1 MGKYTRKCVV
11 CGKHYEYCNTCMS
24 YSDKPTWMTM
34 FHDENCKNIF
44 EITSAYYAGSRS
56 DEVIREQLLA
66 CDLSGKDQFTKKT
79 QEVIEKFMDA
89 PKPKAKRAKKKVL
102 EAVVEEVPVE
112 EIATEVPATPVE
124 EVLVTEV
131 VETEESKDVE
141 Q

>member
-1 MGKYTRKCVV
+1 MGKYTRKCAV
-11 CGKHYEYCNTCMS
+11 CGKTYDYCNTCNTYASM
-24 YSDKPTWMTM
+24 PTWMTM

-66 CDLSGKDQFTKKT
+66 CDLSNKKDFTQKT
-79 QEVIEKFMDA
+79 QKVIEKLIDA
-89 PKPKAKRAKKKVL
+89 PKHKASRAKKKVL
-102 EAVVEEVPVE
+102 ETPVE
-112 EIATEVPATPVE
+112 EIDVETAPSIATVVE
-124 EVLVTEV
+124 EVLVTEF